1 MNLANNLLRKFVSN
15 VRVTPFAQQM
25 REMANHRHKKLIKL
39 AKGYTGRTNCY
50 TVALQRV
57 TKARQYAY
65 IGRKLKKRN
74 MRRLWIQRINAGSR
88 MYGSKYNDIIHKMAG
103 SNVLLNRNVL
113 SELAVTEPLSFKSVI
128 EVVNVVSKKARH
140 ARKATKRMML
150 TQAAAEAA
158 VEDITVAMKSQS
170 LESEN
175 ENESQQAQNS
185 A

>member
-1 MNLANNLLRKFVSN
+1 MNFSRMMNRCARQVAAS
-15 VRVTPFAQQM
+15 PFCQQI

-65 IGRKLKKRN
+65 IGRKLKKRA

-88 MYGSKYNDIIHKMAG
+88 MYGIRYNEVIHKMGG
-103 SNVLLNRNVL
+103 SNVILNRHVL
-113 SELAVTEPLSFKSVI
+113 SDLAVTEPLSFKSVI
-128 EVVNVVSKKARH
+128 DAINIVSKKARH
-140 ARKATKRMML
+140 ARRATKKVRL

-158 VEDITVAMKSQS
+158 VEDAD
-170 LESEN
+170 
-175 ENESQQAQNS
+175 AAS
-185 A
+185 ASASA

>member
-1 MNLANNLLRKFVSN
+1 MNVTGNFMRKCAAKLSMA
-15 VRVTPFAQQM
+15 PFTQQF
-25 REMANHRHKKLIKL
+25 REMANHRHKKLIKM

-57 TKARQYAY
+57 TKAREYSY
-65 IGRKLKKRN
+65 IGRKQKKRN

-88 MYGSKYNDIIHKMAG
+88 MYGVRYNDVIHKMVG
-103 SNVLLNRNVL
+103 SNVILNRNVL
-113 SELAVTEPLSFKSVI
+113 AELAVTEPLSFKSVI
-128 EVVNVVSKKARH
+128 EVINIVSKKARH

-158 VEDITVAMKSQS
+158 VEDVTAALNSQS
-170 LESEN
+170 LNDSEDS
-175 ENESQQAQNS
+175 EASQLQSS

>member
-1 MNLANNLLRKFVSN
+1 MNFASNFMRKCVAQM
-15 VRVTPFAQQM
+15 RTTPFGQQM
-25 REMANHRHKKLIKL
+25 REMANLRHKKLIKL

-88 MYGSKYNDIIHKMAG
+88 MYGVRYNDVIHKMVG
-103 SNVLLNRNVL
+103 SQVILNRAVL
-113 SELAVTEPLSFKSVI
+113 SELAVSEPLSFKSVI
-128 EVVNVVSKKARH
+128 EVINVVSKKARH
-140 ARKATKRMML
+140 ARKASKRMML

-158 VEDITVAMKSQS
+158 VEDVTSALQAQSLSDNQSQS
-170 LESEN
+170 QS
-175 ENESQQAQNS
+175 S